1 MLFCFVFKF
10 MGFPGSSAGEESI
23 CNAGDPGSIPG
34 LGRSPGKGKG
44 YPLQYSRLENSMDC
58 IVHGVAKSLTR
69 LSDFQIQPWQNSSPK
84 SNSSPNSWAFF
95 FFNLSALLSSF
106 DSDQIASRFTRISD
120 KAFQLLSFNNF
131 SFMYPRAYRLLLSYS
146 H

>member
-1 MLFCFVFKF
+1 
-10 MGFPGSSAGEESI
+10 
-23 CNAGDPGSIPG
+23 
-34 LGRSPGKGKG
+34 
-44 YPLQYSRLENSMDC
+44 MDC

-120 KAFQLLSFNNF
+120 KAFQLLSVFGNITFLMLEAQFFAFGAFLFF
-131 SFMYPRAYRLLLSYS
+131 SPF
-146 H
+146 